1 MATSYPL
8 DLTRDE
14 LAPNRAVRAGRV
26 ARIVAR
32 QLALLLDRPVA
43 LSWNDPAEYGPS
55 QYYVSATEWTAFA
68 IVMPPFLAPT
78 RIDLD
83 YLCCL
88 RADVSGG
95 TATLRLRHGANL
107 SNEVAVTAGGGMH
120 GPFRVRRDSTMRD
133 APIVVEA
140 KTSSTSAKA
149 FAWSTR
155 TDLWHWWEDR

>member
-8 DLTRDE
+8 DLTRAE
-14 LAPNRAVRAGRV
+14 LDPNRAVRAGRV

-32 QLALLLDRPVA
+32 QLALHLDRPNAV
-43 LSWNDPAEYGPS
+43 SWNDPAEYGAS
-55 QYYVSATEWTAFA
+55 QYYVSATKWTPFA
-68 IVMPPFLAPT
+68 IAMAPFRVSTWL
-78 RIDLD
+78 DLD

-95 TATLRLRHGANL
+95 TATIRVRHGANV
-107 SNEVAVTAGGGMH
+107 SNEIAVTPGGGMH
-120 GPFRVRRDSTMRD
+120 GPFRVRRDPTMRE
-133 APIVVEA
+133 APMIVEA